1 MHRGRQPRLS
11 RRAYMRPFR
20 GLIIISPILAKGSS
34 LLQVSAH
41 HVGLLSPVFITI
53 AIILEPVA
61 IR

>member
-20 GLIIISPILAKGSS
+20 GLIIIILAKGSS